1 MGLILKPLFPEFKW
15 WKFMVYFKLDL
26 LSTKLTFS
34 KTKYH
39 YSTLVFAINL
49 RLQSPR
55 KSVWMQKAA
64 FLHINA
70 KSTLLTFFLRD
81 KSFPKDTQCA
91 AFLFMA
97 PKVYTNS
104 LWPKLGKVKSQIM
117 FARARHDFAKF
128 LNKQLRIMLF
138 LTF

>member
-15 WKFMVYFKLDL
+15 WKFMVYFTLDV
-26 LSTKLTFS
+26 LSTQLTFS

-70 KSTLLTFFLRD
+70 KSTLLTFFWETKVSQKIHNVL
-81 KSFPKDTQCA
+81 
-91 AFLFMA
+91 LFYLWP

-128 LNKQLRIMLF
+128 LNKQLRIMPF
-138 LTF
+138 FTF